1 MKLENTWLLEVPE
14 VQGFSAN
21 HLPPQKY
28 PQNETSQTM
37 ILGDKGDWGTTI
49 QILRDQGPPKKKV
62 ASVWK
67 GLQIHRP
74 PVLSHRI
81 IFPVNWLSICRD
93 PHQGASRISSSG
105 RFSNFS
111 KCIERNSLNRW
122 KKRMIKV
129 PP

>member
-49 QILRDQGPPKKKV
+49 QILSDQGPPKKKGG
-62 ASVWK
+62 K
-67 GLQIHRP
+67 CLEGLANPSTTRALAPHH
-74 PVLSHRI
+74 LSGQLAFNLSGSPSGGFADFLFWE
-81 IFPVNWLSICRD
+81 IF
-93 PHQGASRISSSG
+93 
-105 RFSNFS
+105 
-111 KCIERNSLNRW
+111 
-122 KKRMIKV
+122 
-129 PP
+129 